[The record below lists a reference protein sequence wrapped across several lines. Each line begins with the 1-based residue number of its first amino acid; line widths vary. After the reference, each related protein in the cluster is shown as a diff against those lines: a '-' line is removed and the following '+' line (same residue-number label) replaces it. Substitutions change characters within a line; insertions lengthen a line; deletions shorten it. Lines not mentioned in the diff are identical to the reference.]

1 MPNLNITVSKT
12 LHIILYLVCVAITAV
27 LYLASKGNITLT
39 SSVAGVLS
47 LVLTAINS
55 VDPATV
61 LAKASPA
68 VVEEAAKKLP
78 PEALGR
84 LVEYQR
90 IKAV

>member
-1 MPNLNITVSKT
+1 MPSLNITVSKT
-12 LHIILYLVCVAITAV
+12 LHIVLYLVCVVLTAV
-27 LYLASKGNITLT
+27 LYLASKGNLVITAP
-39 SSVAGVLS
+39 VVGALS

-61 LAKASPA
+61 LAKAPPA
-68 VVEEAAKKLP
+68 ALEEAAKKLP